1 MLDKDL
7 EERINHIFRINSSTL
22 KYKQHN
28 EIVICNSC
36 SGTGFSTREELVDY
50 HKGDYE
56 SFTEKCERCAGDGRM
71 IKSKEKLSY
80 REYERNNEIPYIGNE
95 NLPNFY
101 KDEYIK
107 LKIDNRNYRMEQD
120 NPELEALTYEK
131 YDAMLRDLLIE
142 KALVKPNDKD

>member
-7 EERINHIFRINSSTL
+7 EERINHIFRVNSSIL
-22 KYKQHN
+22 NYKRYN

-36 SGTGFSTREELVDY
+36 SGTGFCTREELVNY
-50 HKGDYE
+50 HRNDYE
-56 SFTEKCERCAGDGRM
+56 YFTDKCERCKGDGRM

-95 NLPNFY
+95 NLTNIN
-101 KDEYIK
+101 EYEYVK

-120 NPELEALTYEK
+120 NPELEALAYEK

-142 KALVKPNDKD
+142 KALVKQNDKD